1 MEYYLHTLLGPFF
14 INPIL
19 AFIVVLYNKSV

>member
-14 INPIL
+14 FNPVL
-19 AFIVVLYNKSV
+19 AFIVVLYNKSI